1 MSELLASVPILAS
14 LLDELPLGVVVLN
27 AEGRVIAYNRYEE
40 VLACRKRETVLGKK
54 FFSEVAPC
62 LNVKYLGLDFE
73 KRIHQGPI
81 HVETEFEFALPFL
94 TQPRDV
100 YLRMVSFNSDGN
112 PYACLLVE
120 DVSARR
126 AVERMKVALQDLLV
140 HDLKNPLAVTLSSLR
155 LLKSLPT
162 VDRDREAVEL
172 ANSAVDAGQRLQRMV
187 VNLLD
192 ITRLETAAFP
202 LERVPTD
209 LRWVVEE
216 SVQAAQALARM
227 QEVHLE
233 SELPYRPLMADA
245 DPEVMRRAL
254 DNLIENALRYTPPG
268 KGTVVRGEESED
280 RIVLEVEDQGP
291 GIPEELRER
300 VFEKHVQIDEGDGS
314 LRSQLNR
321 GLGLTFVRLV
331 ARAHGGDARV
341 ECPSRGGSIFR
352 LEIPKAGR

>member
-172 ANSAVDAGQRLQRMV
+172 ANSAV
-187 VNLLD
+187 
-192 ITRLETAAFP
+192 
-202 LERVPTD
+202 
-209 LRWVVEE
+209 EE